1 VFGSM
6 SSSSQNGF
14 FFECHKSVSHLITG
28 LCKPMLVPNENYC
41 TIPVP
46 FEEIDHFHVVKNNIV

>member
-1 VFGSM
+1 MFGSM
-6 SSSSQNGF
+6 SSSSQNIF
-14 FFECHKSVSHLITG
+14 YECRKSISHLITG

-46 FEEIDHFHVVKNNIV
+46 FEEIDDFNVVKITIV

>member
-6 SSSSQNGF
+6 SSSSQNV
-14 FFECHKSVSHLITG
+14 FFECWKSVSHLITG
-28 LCKPMLVPNENYC
+28 LCKPTLVPNENYC

-46 FEEIDHFHVVKNNIV
+46 FEEIDHFNVVKITIV

>member
-14 FFECHKSVSHLITG
+14 FECRKSVSHLITG
-28 LCKPMLVPNENYC
+28 LCKPTLVPNENYC

-46 FEEIDHFHVVKNNIV
+46 FEEIDHFHVVKITIV